1 MIEVTADLI
10 VFFILALISI
20 FAAVMVMEA
29 NDIFHA
35 ALFLALLFAVI
46 AGFYILLLAEFI
58 AAIQI
63 LVYGGAIVVLI
74 LFAIVLTNRAGSVE
88 EQSLKNLLM
97 RTAAIIGFVALLVQP
112 ILCGDCAVP
121 CATGRTTAICMKTGR
136 VTPKSIRTT
145 VPTRIRTR
153 ARKTLSLRR
162 GFFLPFSCWVLA
174 SH

>member
-1 MIEVTADLI
+1 VIEVTADLI
-10 VFFILALISI
+10 VFFILALVSI

-29 NDIFHA
+29 DDIFHA

-46 AGFYILLLAEFI
+46 AGVYILLLAEFI

-112 ILCGDCAVP
+112 ILKTPWPEEMIETTGLNTYNVGYSLFTDYVIPFEIVSLALLSALIGAVY
-121 CATGRTTAICMKTGR
+121 
-136 VTPKSIRTT
+136 
-145 VPTRIRTR
+145 
-153 ARKTLSLRR
+153 LSKREV
-162 GFFLPFSCWVLA
+162 GQ
-174 SH
+174 